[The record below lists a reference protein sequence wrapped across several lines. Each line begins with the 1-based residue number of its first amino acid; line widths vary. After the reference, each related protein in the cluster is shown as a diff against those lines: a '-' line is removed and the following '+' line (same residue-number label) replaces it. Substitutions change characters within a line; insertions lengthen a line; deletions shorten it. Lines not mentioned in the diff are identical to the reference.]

1 MVAGKVYK
9 DAGADVIFVEAPQ
22 TVAEMQRIANE
33 VPQPVVIN
41 NIEGGVTPALPLE
54 ELHAMGFSNV
64 GFVLTGASGTLVLPF
79 TCGVWRRRRHSLR
92 VATQACFSPGV
103 A

>member
-1 MVAGKVYK
+1 MYK

-22 TVAEMQRIANE
+22 SADEMRRIAKE

-64 GFVLTGASGTLVLPF
+64 GFVLTGARRVCGGSYWCRQRALLARSALRLAPS
-79 TCGVWRRRRHSLR
+79 TCVGRS
-92 VATQACFSPGV
+92 
-103 A
+103 